1 MSTELQFKKASY
13 LVTKGPAKNSSN
25 EEKLKFYSY
34 FKQATVGDVVGSQP
48 WAVNLEARAKWDAW
62 NSVKG
67 MSKQEA
73 MENYIKL
80 VANDDPNWETHEVL
94 KNFKE

>member
-94 KNFKE
+94 KDFKE